1 MDPNELSQL
10 GSSGVVVPRLGL
22 GTAPLGG
29 WPQAVN
35 ADQARQTI
43 EAALEAGIR
52 HFDTAPFYGH
62 GLSEQHLGAVLPWL
76 DRTKFTISTKVGRVL
91 VPGSP
96 QDPLYEGVPDLV
108 PVFDF
113 SGPGILRSLAD
124 SKQRLGLE
132 RIDVVLIHDPD
143 DHHEQALREAYPVLA
158 EMRAAGT
165 VGAIGVGM
173 NWSEPL
179 ALFAKEANFDCF
191 LLAGRYTLL
200 EQGALDELMPA
211 VAERGARIIAGG
223 VLNSGVLADPR
234 PDSYYNYE
242 PAPAEVVAHAAALQ
256 DTCAEFGVPLRA
268 AAIQFPLGHPL
279 VASVVLG
286 ARTAEEVGDCVAMMQ
301 LPIPPALWTTLKERE
316 LIRADAPVPATPH
329 S

>member
-1 MDPNELSQL
+1 MDPKELSQL
-10 GSSGVVVPRLGL
+10 GSSGVAVPRLGL

-29 WPQAVN
+29 WPRAVS

-62 GLSEQHLGAVLPWL
+62 GLSEQHLGAILPGL
-76 DRTKFTISTKVGRVL
+76 DRTNFTISTKVGRVL

-96 QDPLYEGVPDLV
+96 RDALYEGVPDLV

-113 SGPGILRSLAD
+113 SAAGIMKSLAD

-143 DHHEQALREAYPVLA
+143 DHHEQALSEAYPVLA
-158 EMRAAGT
+158 DMRAAGM

-223 VLNSGVLADPR
+223 VLNSGVLVDPH
-234 PDSYYNYE
+234 PGSYYNYE
-242 PAPAEVVAHAAALQ
+242 PAPPDAVAHAVALQ
-256 DTCAEFGVPLRA
+256 DTCAQFGVPLRA

-279 VASVVLG
+279 VASAVLG
-286 ARTAEEVGDCVAMMQ
+286 ARTPGEVGDCIAMMRF
-301 LPIPPALWTTLKERE
+301 PIPPELWTALKERE
-316 LIRADAPVPATPH
+316 LIRADAPVPATPR
-329 S
+329 